1 MCHLY
6 PHKNVKLLWKFFYI
20 NKLIALYSLCVTNTT
35 KWTPKQKPSKFSS
48 CQVVTRTAYLNFCS
62 IRIHKGLGLWI
73 YLWHRPWPRSSRL
86 DLEVLALALRMW
98 PWRHHWHGW
107 WCCHFLTTSLAWLM
121 VLSFLDDI
129 TGVVDGVVISWPHH
143 WRGWWCCHF
152 LTTSLMWLM
161 LLLFLACNSR
171 LCARVCVPELKLVVS

>member
-73 YLWHRPWPRSSRL
+73 NHGIGLGLEVPGSILRSWPWPWECDL
-86 DLEVLALALRMW
+86 DDITGMVDGAVIS
-98 PWRHHWHGW
+98 WRHH
-107 WCCHFLTTSLAWLM
+107 LAWLM
-121 VLSFLDDI
+121 VLSFLDHI
-129 TGVVDGVVISWPHH
+129 TGVVDGAVISWPHH
-143 WRGWWCCHF
+143 WCGWCCCYFWHA
-152 LTTSLMWLM
+152 TQD
-161 LLLFLACNSR
+161 CVR
-171 LCARVCVPELKLVVS
+171 ECVCQN